1 MDHIAVLREEI
12 ARLRSEIADIQAL
25 NDRYR
30 FGVQH
35 GAEAE
40 IAHVQR
46 QERLQEIQE
55 ELIQLSNRSH
65 KALSI
70 VGNHKRTTCQRKS
83 NLRYGDEMG
92 KVYGTRFMHR

>member
-1 MDHIAVLREEI
+1 MRILSPMDQIAVLREKI

-30 FGVQH
+30 FGGQH

-40 IAHVQR
+40 IAHLQR
-46 QERLQEIQE
+46 QARLQEIQE
-55 ELIQLSNRSH
+55 ELIQLSNLTH

-70 VGNHKRTTCQRKS
+70 EQMRENHRSRLHPEKR
-83 NLRYGDEMG
+83 LL
-92 KVYGTRFMHR
+92 

>member
-1 MDHIAVLREEI
+1 MDHVEVLREKI

-30 FGVQH
+30 FGGQR

-46 QERLQEIQE
+46 QERLGEIQE
-55 ELIQLSNRSH
+55 ELIQLSNLSR

-70 VGNHKRTTCQRKS
+70 EQMRENHRSRLHPEKRV
-83 NLRYGDEMG
+83 L
-92 KVYGTRFMHR
+92 

>member
-1 MDHIAVLREEI
+1 MRYPSPMDHVAVLREKI
-12 ARLRSEIADIQAL
+12 AGLRSEIADIQAL

-35 GAEAE
+35 GAGAE

-46 QERLQEIQE
+46 QERLREIQE
-55 ELIQLSNRSH
+55 ELIQLANLSR

-70 VGNHKRTTCQRKS
+70 ERMRENHRARLHLANRVS
-83 NLRYGDEMG
+83 
-92 KVYGTRFMHR
+92 

>member
-1 MDHIAVLREEI
+1 MPILSPMDHIAVLREKI

-35 GAEAE
+35 RAEAE
-40 IAHVQR
+40 IGHVPR

-55 ELIQLSNRSH
+55 ELIQLSNLSH

-70 VGNHKRTTCQRKS
+70 AQMRENHRSRLHPLKR
-83 NLRYGDEMG
+83 
-92 KVYGTRFMHR
+92 VP

>member
-1 MDHIAVLREEI
+1 MRYPSPMDHVAVLREKI
-12 ARLRSEIADIQAL
+12 AGLRSEIADIQAL

-46 QERLQEIQE
+46 QGRLQEIQE
-55 ELIQLSNRSH
+55 ELIQLSNLSH
-65 KALSI
+65 KALCI
-70 VGNHKRTTCQRKS
+70 AQMRENHRSRLHPVKRFS
-83 NLRYGDEMG
+83 
-92 KVYGTRFMHR
+92 

>member
-1 MDHIAVLREEI
+1 MDHIEVLREKV

-30 FGVQH
+30 FGGQH

-46 QERLQEIQE
+46 QERLREIQE
-55 ELIQLSNRSH
+55 ELIQLSNLSR

-70 VGNHKRTTCQRKS
+70 EQMRENHRARLHLANRVS
-83 NLRYGDEMG
+83 
-92 KVYGTRFMHR
+92 